1 MDDKDI
7 HERFQRLVDE
17 EHTLRERL
25 GRGEI
30 TRDEEHARFRELEIA
45 LDQSW
50 DLLGNGR
57 PCARPALTRT
67 GRRSAHRAR
76 WKATCS
82 SAGITRNNSDRT
94 ANPGRSTESSIG
106 GEQPAVQELG
116 QRDVGGGVGG

>member
-30 TRDEEHARFRELEIA
+30 TRDEEHARLRELEIA

-50 DLLGNGR
+50 DLLR
-57 PCARPALTRT
+57 QRQALREA
-67 GRRSAHRAR
+67 GADPDRAQERS
-76 WKATCS
+76 
-82 SAGITRNNSDRT
+82 
-94 ANPGRSTESSIG
+94 PGEVEG
-106 GEQPAVQELG
+106 YLQ
-116 QRDVGGGVGG
+116 